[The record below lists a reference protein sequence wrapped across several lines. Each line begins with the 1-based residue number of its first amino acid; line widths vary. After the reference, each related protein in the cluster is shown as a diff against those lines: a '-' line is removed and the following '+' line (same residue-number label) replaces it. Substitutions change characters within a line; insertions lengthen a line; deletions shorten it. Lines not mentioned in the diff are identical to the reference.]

1 MRIGTWNVEY
11 GIGLR
16 NAGRLARLREYAADI
31 WVLTKTHRD
40 LDLSDTHVAL
50 TSNPRPRRREGSTWV
65 TIWSRFPLVRR
76 LTVPDPRR
84 MAAGLFAGS
93 DGPVAVAGVVLPW
106 HSDTGEEPA
115 EPPPD
120 MWAQHRRVIDEQ
132 VPALLQAIRAEAGSA
147 SRILAGDFNT
157 DFRPPYAYGDEVARG
172 SLERLLTAD
181 GFVCHTAG
189 SLYPPPAPPR
199 TLIDHVCTD
208 FGTAVRIDTWP
219 GADGQNPRLS
229 DHPGV
234 VVSLA
239 GPDAPE

>member
-11 GIGLR
+11 GIGVR
-16 NAGRLARLREYAADI
+16 NAGRLARLKAHPADV
-31 WVLTKTHRD
+31 WVLTETHRD
-40 LDLSDTHVAL
+40 LDLSDTHAPL
-50 TSNPRPRRREGSTWV
+50 TSEPRLRRQDGSTWV

-76 LTVPDPRR
+76 LTVPDPLR
-84 MAAGLFAGS
+84 MAAGLFATP

-115 EPPPD
+115 EPTPEA
-120 MWAQHRRVIDEQ
+120 WAEHRRVVGEQ
-132 VPALLQAIRAEAGSA
+132 VPALLRLLRAESDGAP
-147 SRILAGDFNT
+147 RVLAGDFNL
-157 DFRPPYAYGDEVARG
+157 DLRPPHAYGQDADRRA
-172 SLERLLTAD
+172 LEALLTED

-189 SLYPPPAPPR
+189 EMYPSAAPPR

-208 FGTAVRIDTWP
+208 FGTVERVETWS

-234 VVSLA
+234 VVTLTGRMRPA
-239 GPDAPE
+239 